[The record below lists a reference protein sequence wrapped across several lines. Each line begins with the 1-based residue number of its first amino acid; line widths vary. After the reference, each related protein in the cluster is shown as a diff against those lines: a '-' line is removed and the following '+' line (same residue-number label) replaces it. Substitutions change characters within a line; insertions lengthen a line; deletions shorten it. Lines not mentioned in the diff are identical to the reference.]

1 MPEPNYTN
9 SQDNRGWLPPG
20 GWGGQGPT
28 QKCTVMLKVSPRAQ
42 GMGQEEVS
50 GVGGRRETGQQA
62 SGDVPSEGI
71 AGEWGWGSSWRPR
84 PKLVGSGIDGGR
96 KAAAPSPS
104 CLPSVAKVS
113 AGKGRREL
121 RDRRQARLA
130 GGGGHKGRGPWVG
143 EGRYANGRI
152 DPIPRPL
159 IKAPAAA
166 AAAAIGRSRVAG
178 WLALL
183 TGGRGGS
190 RAPQTKGTLAPL
202 HPGTATVG
210 NTDGRPE
217 PQPPKSSGGNHRGPR
232 VGGTPTSTPSR
243 TLRLCPCFSESSC
256 PAWTPQTPSS
266 PIHKLL
272 PRLVFQGSGGR
283 QKGPRLRMRTPAD
296 GDGGNRGIP
305 AEPEKGKGGTTP
317 QMEALGW
324 FVRLGDEDP
333 RG

>member
-1 MPEPNYTN
+1 M
-9 SQDNRGWLPPG
+9 
-20 GWGGQGPT
+20 
-28 QKCTVMLKVSPRAQ
+28 
-42 GMGQEEVS
+42 
-50 GVGGRRETGQQA
+50 
-62 SGDVPSEGI
+62 
-71 AGEWGWGSSWRPR
+71 
-84 PKLVGSGIDGGR
+84 VGSGIDGGR
-96 KAAAPSPS
+96 KAATPRPS
-104 CLPSVAKVS
+104 CFPSLAKVS
-113 AGKGRREL
+113 AGRGRREL

-166 AAAAIGRSRVAG
+166 AAAIGRSRVTG

-217 PQPPKSSGGNHRGPR
+217 PQPPKSSGGDHRGPR
-232 VGGTPTSTPSR
+232 AGGTPTSTPSR

-256 PAWTPQTPSS
+256 PALDASDTS
-266 PIHKLL
+266 L
-272 PRLVFQGSGGR
+272 PNSRAVAQAGFSGVWR
-283 QKGPRLRMRTPAD
+283 ETEGPHAQ
-296 GDGGNRGIP
+296 N
-305 AEPEKGKGGTTP
+305 
-317 QMEALGW
+317 
-324 FVRLGDEDP
+324 EDS
-333 RG
+333 RRWR